1 MRVIRYRDRTSAA
14 QYGVVEDGIAYAVA
28 GDPLAKAG
36 AERTAELGPVE
47 HLALLP
53 PVVPGKIVCVG
64 LNYLAHV
71 TERDPNRKVPTEP
84 VLFMKPPSALVGPG
98 QPIEIAYPEHRTD
111 YEAELVIVIGAGG
124 RDIPQETALDHVLG
138 YTCGNDV
145 SDRDLQKQDGQFV
158 RAKSFHT
165 YCPLGPWLE
174 TDLDPTDVSVRSRL
188 NGELR
193 QDQRTSSML
202 FGPAFLVAFISHVM
216 TLDRGDVIMTGT
228 PENVGPLAAG
238 DVVEVEVGG
247 IGTLRNPVVNAG

>member
-1 MRVIRYRDRTSAA
+1 MRVIRYRDRASAPRF
-14 QYGVVEDGIAYAVA
+14 GVVENDVAYAVD
-28 GDPLAKAG
+28 GDPLVG
-36 AERTAELGPVE
+36 AVHRTGEIGPVE
-47 HLALLP
+47 HLTLLP

-84 VLFMKPPSALVGPG
+84 VLFMKPPSALVGSG
-98 QPIEIAYPEHRTD
+98 HPIEIAHPDHRTD
-111 YEAELVIVIGAGG
+111 YEAELVVVVGAGG
-124 RDIPQETALDHVLG
+124 RDIPEATALDHVFG

-165 YCPLGPWLE
+165 YCPLGPWIE

-202 FGPAFLVAFISHVM
+202 FGPAFLVAFVSSVM
-216 TLDRGDVIMTGT
+216 TLDRGDIIMTGT
-228 PENVGPLAAG
+228 PENVGPLVAG
-238 DVVEVEVGG
+238 DTIEVEIGG
-247 IGTLRNPVVNAG
+247 IGILRNPVVNAR

>member
-1 MRVIRYRDRTSAA
+1 MRVIRYRDRASAA
-14 QYGVVEDGIAYAVA
+14 RFGVVEDGVAFAVDGDPVA
-28 GDPLAKAG
+28 GAVH
-36 AERTAELGPVE
+36 RTGEIGPVG
-47 HLALLP
+47 HLTLLP

-84 VLFMKPPSALVGPG
+84 VLFMKPASALVGSG
-98 QPIEIAYPEHRTD
+98 HPIEIAHPDHRTD
-111 YEAELVIVIGAGG
+111 YEAELVIVVGAGG
-124 RDIPQETALDHVLG
+124 RDIPEATALDHVFG

-165 YCPLGPWLE
+165 YCPLGPWIE

-202 FGPAFLVAFISHVM
+202 FGPAFLVAFVSSVM

-228 PENVGPLAAG
+228 PENVGPLVAG
-238 DVVEVEVGG
+238 DTIEVEIGG
-247 IGTLRNPVVNAG
+247 IGILRNPVVNAR